1 MNTALQQPVHF
12 ILLYVVMPAWL
23 LAGVADW
30 ACHRRTDIAHTSGI
44 KESLLHL
51 VMIGQ
56 GGLAVLAVM
65 FLRVNA
71 AVLLLLAVLLAAHAL
86 TLHWDLHSTTG
97 KREIAPIEQTVHA
110 LLEALPMSAFA
121 LVVASHWSQSLAMFG
136 AGDAQPDWRLM
147 WKAEALPSGQ
157 IVAVLLGSFFLGTLP
172 YLEELMR
179 SWKARRT

>member
-1 MNTALQQPVHF
+1 MNSELQQPVHF

-30 ACHRRTDIAHTSGI
+30 ACHRRTDIAHTSGV

-51 VMIGQ
+51 LMIGQ

-97 KREIAPIEQTVHA
+97 KREIAPVEQTVHA

-121 LVVASHWSQSLAMFG
+121 LIVAGHWAQALALFG
-136 AGDAQPDWRLM
+136 AGDAPVDWQLR
-147 WKAEALPSGQ
+147 WKEEALPTGQ
-157 IVAVLLGSFFLGTLP
+157 VVALLLGSFFLGTLP
-172 YLEELMR
+172 YLEELQR
-179 SWKARRT
+179 SWRGRRT